1 MKPANSRVAAIL
13 VAAGIG
19 TLAATAFEFPKAKV
33 TVRVRDQDGSGISG
47 ASLKID
53 GNSASPTKDAE
64 TYKEVATNRVGLSES
79 ELRSTGEIYVS
90 AEKPGYYRTEN
101 IGYNYRN
108 IPKALERAL
117 AEGRWE
123 PWNPVIDVPL
133 KKVMKPIAMYVR
145 PVEKGVPVNAKRV
158 GYDLMRGEFLPPLG
172 NGTVPDLVFTS
183 EVNERARNDYD
194 IKITVTFSNV
204 GDGIF
209 PFSLP
214 LPLTGSVLHSPYS
227 APADNYLPNWV
238 MWRSRRPGSPEW
250 SNYDPDT
257 HAYFIRVRTVL
268 DQQGKI
274 VSSRYGKIYGDFLRF
289 TAYLN
294 PTANDRNIEF
304 DPSRNLID
312 LPERERVD
320 LP

>member
-1 MKPANSRVAAIL
+1 MKAFKFKPSRIVIAC
-13 VAAGIG
+13 GIFM
-19 TLAATAFEFPKAKV
+19 LAATALEFPKAKI
-33 TVRVRDQDGSGISG
+33 TVRVRDQDGSSVSG
-47 ASLKID
+47 ASLKIA
-53 GNSASPTKDAE
+53 GNSASPTKDLE
-64 TYKEVATNRVGLSES
+64 TYKEVTTNRVGLSES
-79 ELRSTGEIYVS
+79 ELRSTGEIYIS
-90 AEKPGYYRTEN
+90 AEKPGYYGTES
-101 IGYNYRN
+101 IRYNYRS

-123 PWNPVIDVPL
+123 PSNPVIDVPL

-145 PVEKGVPVNAKRV
+145 PVEKLPLDGKQV
-158 GYDLMRGEFLPPLG
+158 GYDLIRGDFLPPHG
-172 NGTVPDLVFTS
+172 SGTIADMVFTS
-183 EVNERARNDYD
+183 EVAERGRNDYD

-209 PFSLP
+209 PFSRP
-214 LPLTGSVLHSPYS
+214 PPVTGSVLRSPYS

-238 MWRSRRPGSPEW
+238 MWRSRRPGTPEW

-274 VSSRYGKIYGDFLRF
+274 VSSHYGKIYGDFLRF

-294 PTANDRNIEF
+294 PTPNDRNIEF